1 MIPAAFEAEIRRFLG
16 NEAEDFL
23 EALHAVPVR
32 GLRLTPGKQA
42 PLPSGTGAPV
52 PWYPGMYYLSADSEA
67 GKTPLHEAG
76 AYYLQEPS
84 AAAPPAVL
92 NPQPGERV
100 LDLCAAPGGKAT
112 ALAALAPE
120 ALIVANEIIPDRARI
135 LSANTERLGCAN
147 MIVLN
152 ENPEHLARQWP
163 ELFDAVLVDAP
174 CSGEGMFRRHPETI
188 AEWTPDAPQNC
199 ARRQKAILDSA
210 ARLVKPGGRLCYS
223 TCTFNRT
230 ENEEQIAAF
239 LAEHADFTPV
249 DFSLPGVGTSENGCL
264 RLWPHRIAGEGHFVA
279 LLRRDDDI
287 RSIPAPSPNS
297 VLPGPDRAARQTA
310 RELLQALV
318 CEPVTADAEF
328 AGGLWQLPPMTPD
341 LRSLRLLRPGLRL
354 LHRQQK
360 LLLPDHALSHACTA
374 RLRIELDAEQV
385 RRYMHGET
393 LDLPAED
400 GWCQALTDGVALGW
414 GKMTQGVLKNHYP
427 KGLRK

>member
-16 NEAEDFL
+16 TEAEDFL
-23 EALHAVPVR
+23 EALNTAPVR
-32 GLRLTPGKQA
+32 GLRLNPSKPA
-42 PLPSGTGAPV
+42 PLPEGTGEPV

-67 GKTPLHEAG
+67 GKSPLHEAG

-92 NPQPGERV
+92 NPQPRERV

-112 ALAALAPE
+112 ALAALTPD
-120 ALIVANEIIPDRARI
+120 ALIIANEIVPDRARI
-135 LSANTERLGCAN
+135 LSANVERLGCAN

-188 AEWTPDAPQNC
+188 SEWTPDAPESC

-210 ARLVKPGGRLCYS
+210 ARLVTPHGRLCYS
-223 TCTFNRT
+223 TCTFNRA
-230 ENEEQIAAF
+230 ENEEQISAF
-239 LAEHADFTPV
+239 LMDHPDFEPA
-249 DFSLPGVGTSENGCL
+249 DFSLPGIGASENGCL
-264 RLWPHRIAGEGHFVA
+264 RLWPHRLAGEGHFVA
-279 LLRRDDDI
+279 LLRRTGKE
-287 RSIPAPSPNS
+287 SPTPPTDS
-297 VLPGPDRAARQTA
+297 GLPRPDRAMRQDA
-310 RELLQALV
+310 EKLLRTLV
-318 CEPVTADAEF
+318 REPVTMDAEF
-328 AGGLWQLPPMTPD
+328 AGGLWQLPPLTPD
-341 LRSLRLLRPGLRL
+341 LRGLRVLRPGLRL
-354 LHRQQK
+354 LRQQQR

-374 RLRIELDAEQV
+374 HARIELDGEQT

-393 LDLPAED
+393 LTLPEQD

-414 GKMTQGVLKNHYP
+414 GKMAQGVLKNHYP